1 MNPRREDHETFDEL
15 AVGWALHA
23 LEPEDEAVFGPHL
36 ARCPRCARTVAET
49 SEVMAALATDL
60 PPAEPSDR
68 LRDRLRD
75 AVERTEQL
83 PPPAGAGPAPAALPG
98 RAVPGD
104 AVPGDVV
111 PGDVVPGDAVP
122 AGETAGGRRRTDVPP
137 AGATAAGRAATG
149 FPGYRPPGGD
159 GTAGARS
166 VWRRVL
172 PNALVA
178 AAVAAILALGT
189 WNVVLGT
196 ARDEARTAAAEQ
208 SEVLDALLQPGRAAI
223 APLVDDGRPVAT
235 VVARDGRLDVVTQG
249 LRVNDRSL
257 TTYVVWGMTGD
268 GPVALGTFDVE
279 TPQTAVETIGSTAT
293 GLDDYDVYAISLEP
307 GRRAPAEPSSVVAN
321 GQVTS

>member
-23 LEPEDEAVFGPHL
+23 LEPEDEAVFAPHL

-60 PPAEPSDR
+60 PPAEPSDG

-83 PPPAGAGPAPAALPG
+83 PPPAGADPAPAGPAGGPVVG
-98 RAVPGD
+98 DTVPG
-104 AVPGDVV
+104 ATVPGAAGPGV
-111 PGDVVPGDAVP
+111 P
-122 AGETAGGRRRTDVPP
+122 GGRRRTDAPP
-137 AGATAAGRAATG
+137 SGATAAGAAATG
-149 FPGYRPPGGD
+149 FPGYVPRGG
-159 GTAGARS
+159 GAAGARS

-196 ARDEARTAAAEQ
+196 ARDEARTVAAEQ
-208 SEVLDALLQPGRAAI
+208 AEVLDSLLQPGRAAI
-223 APLVDDGRPVAT
+223 APVTDAEGHDVAT
-235 VVARDGRLDVVTQG
+235 VVARDGRLDVVTHG
-249 LRVNDRSL
+249 LDVNDL
-257 TTYVVWGMTGD
+257 YATTYVVWGMAAE
-268 GPVALGTFDVE
+268 GPEALGRFDVVVS
-279 TPQTAVETIGSTAT
+279 PQTDVRTIGSAAA
-293 GLDDYDVYAISLEP
+293 GLDDYDAYAISIEP
-307 GRRAPAEPSSVVAN
+307 GRRVPAEPSVVVAN